1 MITDARKEG
10 PAALDRL
17 EALCRAAGLDEP
29 VVLELRLVAEE
40 LVTNVAKHAYAPEA
54 AAAME
59 MRVSTDAG
67 AVSLEFRDSGRP
79 FDPLAQPSPDLDA
92 PLEERPIGG
101 LGLTLLRALVDEATY
116 AREGPVNVLRLV
128 KRRTRQ

>member
-1 MITDARKEG
+1 MVADARKEG

-17 EALCRAAGLDEP
+17 EALCRAAGLAEP

-40 LVTNVAKHAYAPEA
+40 VVTNVAKYGYAPGA

-59 MRVSTDAG
+59 VRVSMDDD
-67 AVSLEFRDSGRP
+67 AVSLEFRDSGEP
-79 FDPLAQPSPDLDA
+79 FDPLSQPPPDLDA
-92 PLEERPIGG
+92 PLEERPVGG
-101 LGLTLLRALVDEATY
+101 LGLTLVRALVEEARY

-128 KRRTRQ
+128 KRRTQQ